1 MQLPTPSNPKI
12 NDEKSG
18 TPLSFDLCNRMNQS
32 STTPKS
38 YFPKTRIKP
47 SLKSRVRQFL
57 SFLLIGVAPGLV
69 WMFIPSRAP
78 GDSATQAAS
87 ARWREQASTL
97 GAKLLQTH
105 NAEAEKAKERIHAI
119 VTAAKQDAPAMAGQA
134 AAPFLGFKPTANHV
148 WMLAWDKVRG
158 TDNFP
163 RHVASVCKP
172 AIEWQAGTVG
182 KIGFELERLEQCLG
196 AADNGFRREL
206 VDFSGNAEEVLKA
219 LELDVEGFGKMLEAQ
234 KHLTLEVAGASAA
247 VALEVVFIRTTIE
260 TIRVVAAAAIR
271 RMTRAAAAA
280 GTSLVID
287 GPLPFGDIVGAFIV
301 VGGTVW
307 TIHDVHSAAKA
318 MGQLRPTIEKQ
329 LQASL
334 EKIEHDAIERIN
346 ASTAAHAAVARVH

>member
-1 MQLPTPSNPKI
+1 MPRLLPASRRQPLQKI
-12 NDEKSG
+12 SG
-18 TPLSFDLCNRMNQS
+18 TNADVALDTPMNQS

-78 GDSATQAAS
+78 EAS
-87 ARWREQASTL
+87 AQWREQASAL
-97 GAKLLQTH
+97 GLKLLETH

-119 VTAAKQDAPAMAGQA
+119 VTAARQEAPALAGQA

-148 WMLAWDKVRG
+148 WMIAWDKVRG

-163 RHVASVCKP
+163 KHVASVCKP
-172 AIEWQAGTVG
+172 AIEWQAGTAA

-196 AADNGFRREL
+196 AADNGFRRAV
-206 VDFSGNAEEVLKA
+206 VDFSGNAQEVSQA
-219 LELDVEGFGKMLEAQ
+219 LELDAEGFGKMLEAQ
-234 KHLTLEVAGASAA
+234 KHLTFEVAGASVA
-247 VALEVVFIRTTIE
+247 VVIEALFIRTTIE

-271 RMTRAAAAA
+271 RMTQAAAAA
-280 GTSLVID
+280 GTSVMAD
-287 GPLPFGDIVGAFIV
+287 GPLPFGDILGAFIA

-307 TIHDVHSAAKA
+307 TLHDVHSAAKA
-318 MGQLRPTIEKQ
+318 MGQLKPTMEKQ
-329 LQASL
+329 LNASL
-334 EKIEHDAIERIN
+334 EKLEHDAFERIN
-346 ASTAAHAAVARVH
+346 ATTAAHAAVARIR